1 MEPREHHFRFIQSR
15 RYTEINDLLTFEAIC
30 REVRIGN
37 KQYALD
43 VGCGRANEWSRLSGL
58 TDTAVGV
65 DVRKPTR
72 LPQRRVHFILADA
85 RYLPFKTPSF
95 DFVLV
100 KDLLHH
106 IPRNNL
112 KTVVEESCRV
122 LKKKGTL
129 KIVEANRYHMNS
141 MIVWKEDKSHEHFS
155 KTQIVSLPLNYDKL
169 YGYELLP
176 WLSKSKTAF
185 LWNVFVYVLVF
196 LTTWATTSR
205 VLFALLKIK
214 ERYLGNLGLS
224 YYIISKQKT

>member
-1 MEPREHHFRFIQSR
+1 MKSVEQYLRFVQSQ
-15 RYTEINDLLTFEAIC
+15 RYAKLNDLLTFEAIC
-30 REVRIGN
+30 RGVRIGN

-43 VGCGRANEWSRLSGL
+43 VGCGQANEWSRLSEAIG
-58 TDTAVGV
+58 TAVGV
-65 DVRKPTR
+65 DIRKPAR
-72 LPQRRVHFILADA
+72 LPKRRIHFILADA
-85 RYLPFKTPSF
+85 RFLPFKTRAF
-95 DFVLV
+95 DFVLL

-106 IPRNNL
+106 TSRNNL
-112 KTVVEESCRV
+112 KTVVDESSRV

-141 MIVWKEDKSHEHFS
+141 MTVWKEDKSHEHFS
-155 KTQIVSLPLNYDKL
+155 KTQLASLPLNYDEL

-196 LTTWATTSR
+196 LTTWSKTSR
-205 VLFALLKIK
+205 VLFAMVKTK

-224 YYIISKQKT
+224 YYVISKQKT